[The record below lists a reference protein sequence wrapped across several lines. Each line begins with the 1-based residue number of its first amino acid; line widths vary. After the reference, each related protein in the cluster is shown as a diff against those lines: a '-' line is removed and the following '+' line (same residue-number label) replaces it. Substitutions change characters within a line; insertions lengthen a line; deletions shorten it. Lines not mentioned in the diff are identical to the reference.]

1 MRHSSAFAAGT
12 VLSLSL
18 AGCGPVLPRTDHTD
32 GRRYVNPASWGPS
45 PVTRKV
51 SRWLLEREAPAWP
64 DPSSPSTTVPRP
76 ITDSQQLRITWVG
89 HSTVLV
95 QGPGWAVLTDP
106 MWSERASPVSWAGP
120 RRSVAPGVDID
131 SLPPLTAILLS
142 HNHYDHLD
150 LPTLRRLARIRQ
162 VPVYTALGVG
172 DLVREAGFQQV
183 HEMDW
188 WQTAAAGSGLEVVCV
203 PARHGS
209 GRGIFDQ
216 GRTLWAGFALKTP
229 QGSVL
234 FLGDTG
240 YGPHLRE
247 IGDRLG
253 PFRAALIPIGAYV
266 PRDVM
271 REVHMD
277 PAEALRAAADTRAL
291 WWMPIHWGTFPLAD
305 DRMEQPMEDLQAAL
319 LTDSVSPSPEL
330 VRIGGHADVP

>member
-1 MRHSSAFAAGT
+1 
-12 VLSLSL
+12 
-18 AGCGPVLPRTDHTD
+18 
-32 GRRYVNPASWGPS
+32 
-45 PVTRKV
+45 
-51 SRWLLEREAPAWP
+51 LEREAPAWP
-64 DPSSPSTTVPRP
+64 ESLVVEKVLPRP
-76 ITDSQQLRITWVG
+76 VTDSLQLRVTWVG

-95 QGPGWAVLTDP
+95 QGSGWAVLTDP
-106 MWSERASPVSWAGP
+106 MWSERSSPVGWAGP
-120 RRSVAPGVDID
+120 RRSVAPGVGLD

-150 LPTLRRLARIRQ
+150 LPTLRRLARLGQ
-162 VPVYTALGVG
+162 VPVFAPLGVG
-172 DLVREAGFQQV
+172 ELVRDAGFHQV

-188 WQTAAAGSGLEVVCV
+188 WQSRPVGTGLEVVCV

-229 QGSVL
+229 QGQVL

-271 REVHMD
+271 REVHME
-277 PAEALRAAADTRAL
+277 PAEALQAAVDTRTQ
-291 WWMPIHWGTFPLAD
+291 WWLPIHWGTFPLAD
-305 DRMEQPMEDLQAAL
+305 DRMEQPMEDLHAAL
-319 LTDSVSPSPEL
+319 EADSVAPRPKVL
-330 VRIGGHADVP
+330 AIGGETDVP